1 VVTTPTGKSAAVEAV
16 TQELIDLIG
25 AEVGVVD
32 LTADSTV
39 KVPGM
44 DSLKFMSVVV
54 KIEARY
60 DILLEDGDGDGD
72 GDGDDPRTIGDLAAL
87 VVRRIEERQ

>member
-1 VVTTPTGKSAAVEAV
+1 VTTPTGKSAAVEAV

-32 LTADSTV
+32 LTADSKV

-72 GDGDDPRTIGDLAAL
+72 DPRTIGDLAAL

>member
-1 VVTTPTGKSAAVEAV
+1 MSTPTGKSAAVEAV
-16 TQELIDLIG
+16 TQELIDIIR
-25 AEVGVVD
+25 AEVGPVD
-32 LTADSTV
+32 LTADSKV

-44 DSLKFMSVVV
+44 DSLKFMSIVV

-60 DILLEDGDGDGD
+60 DILLEG
-72 GDGDDPRTIGDLAAL
+72 GDGDDPRTIGELAAL